1 MIGVGVVIAVMI
13 AMSAFAA
20 HGSAERDREVRD
32 FRRQHGFPA
41 SAEE

>member
-1 MIGVGVVIAVMI
+1 MIGLGLVIVVMI

-20 HGSAERDREVRD
+20 RRSAERDREMRD

-41 SAEE
+41 SAD